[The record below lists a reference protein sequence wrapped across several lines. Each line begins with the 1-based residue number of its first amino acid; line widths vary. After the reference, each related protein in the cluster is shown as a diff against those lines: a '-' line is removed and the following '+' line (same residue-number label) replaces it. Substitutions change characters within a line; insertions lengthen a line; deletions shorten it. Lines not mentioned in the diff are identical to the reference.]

1 MWLYESKA
9 GMLWLHRE
17 TPKAPTG
24 PSAIQEPHKV
34 GLLDTNKI
42 NIYFIWPRGPR
53 RAARRSHISFE
64 YLLK

>member
-1 MWLYESKA
+1 MWQCENKA
-9 GMLWLHRE
+9 RMLWLHRE
-17 TPKAPTG
+17 APKAPTG
-24 PSAIQEPHKV
+24 PSAIQERNFV

-64 YLLK
+64 YLVK